1 MYEGNNPIAL
11 QSKSW
16 LVDALFKLL
25 ETTPYEKITIRS
37 LCAQADLSRQTFYNI
52 FQSKDEILT
61 YYIDQLDNNLFREH
75 LFGESL
81 PLDRVILEFLN
92 GAERN
97 SERMKLL
104 VHRGLEGFILK
115 PLSWRLS
122 RFSTFVDNG
131 EDTLITPYA
140 AAFLSGALLQ
150 LLVVWYK
157 RDDHISKEE
166 LARTLADTITRT
178 YICAL
183 SA

>member
-11 QSKSW
+11 QSKLW

-61 YYIDQLDNNLFREH
+61 YYIDQLDTNLFREQ

-97 SERMKLL
+97 SERMRLL
-104 VHRGLEGFILK
+104 VRRGLEGFILRTI
-115 PLSWRLS
+115 SRRLS
-122 RFSTFVDNG
+122 RFSTSESSG
-131 EDTLITPYA
+131 EGTLITPYA
-140 AAFLSGALLQ
+140 VAFLSGALLQ
-150 LLVVWYK
+150 LMVVWYT
-157 RDDHISKEE
+157 REDNISKEE
-166 LARTLADTITRT
+166 LARTLADTLTRT
-178 YICAL
+178 YICVP